1 MVWGKRGKNRLR
13 TALAGVALAAAV
25 SQGSVCAAEDSTE
38 ETWSDDYRA
47 MRSILD
53 THLMEKGIP
62 QTLGVGSIVY
72 KESPAVTIISE
83 NNGMTVV
90 SSETVTAAKP
100 AVESPVAE
108 LAVESPASKPA
119 VESPAAESQAQGT
132 VYIEDDDQNAAG
144 PSVQKVTLEE
154 TYYPDYE
161 IYSESIAGCCFFY
174 TNTGNNSIT
183 DQTVYVDIPAN
194 ILYTVQKDGVEISYT
209 RNKSL
214 SERGTYVFQMT
225 VVKNPDAPIVEQEI
239 YQAVYNF
246 RIQPKAQ
253 TDTADEASVEETQ
266 ADTAGETVMEET
278 QADTAGETQTAAL
291 EAGNLET
298 EEMTDAA
305 TSQEETSPETQTAAG
320 GADKTPPACE
330 IERTDNG
337 VKIHYDADDV
347 VEILLSDGNTQTY
360 YESIS
365 EVTAA
370 GDYTLYLYDAAGNVN
385 EVSFRI
391 KGRINMATVLFTVM
405 LAALIAAGVVYYR
418 RTRSNLNLK

>member
-1 MVWGKRGKNRLR
+1 MVWGKRRINRLR

-53 THLMEKGIP
+53 THLMEKGVP

-83 NNGMTVV
+83 NSGMTVV
-90 SSETVTAAKP
+90 SSETVTAVEP
-100 AVESPVAE
+100 AVESPA
-108 LAVESPASKPA
+108 AKPA
-119 VESPAAESQAQGT
+119 VESPAAKSLDQGT
-132 VYIEDDDQNAAG
+132 VYIEDDDPNAAG

-161 IYSESIAGCCFFY
+161 IYSESVAGCCFFY

-194 ILYTVQKDGVEISYT
+194 ILYTVQKDGVDISYT
-209 RNKSL
+209 SSKGL
-214 SERGTYVFQMT
+214 SEMGTYVFQMT

-266 ADTAGETVMEET
+266 ADTAGETVLEET
-278 QADTAGETQTAAL
+278 QADTAGETVLEETQTAVL
-291 EAGNLET
+291 MEEIETGNREI
-298 EEMTDAA
+298 EEMTG
-305 TSQEETSPETQTAAG
+305 QEETSPETQTAAG
-320 GADKTPPACE
+320 GAVGTPPACE

-391 KGRINMATVLFTVM
+391 KGRINMATVLFIVM